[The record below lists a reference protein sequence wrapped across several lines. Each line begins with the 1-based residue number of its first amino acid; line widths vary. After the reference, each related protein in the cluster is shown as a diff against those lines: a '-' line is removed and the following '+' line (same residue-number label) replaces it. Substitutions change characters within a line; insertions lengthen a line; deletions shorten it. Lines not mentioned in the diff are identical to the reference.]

1 MPKPKYVTDWS
12 QVPLVVDVPYV
23 SMLLGLH
30 PRTIEKHL
38 KNGSLKGFK
47 AGKSWRIRKEALAK
61 YMGIEN
67 ATERKN

>member
-12 QVPLVVDVPYV
+12 QVPLVVGIDYV
-23 SMLLGLH
+23 SMLLDLH
-30 PRTIEKHL
+30 PHTVERHL

-47 AGKSWRIRKEALAK
+47 AGKSWRIRKEALAE

-67 ATERKN
+67 AAERKN